1 MHPERGRGAGG
12 GEKEREK
19 VRERE
24 KERKKEGMR
33 ERMRERE
40 RERARESARE
50 RGVCPEFR
58 KCSMKALFVIPQCR
72 VQEINNTTEAG
83 NIINFDNSI

>member
-40 RERARESARE
+40 RESE

-83 NIINFDNSI
+83 NMINFDNSI